1 MTAVPMLSHF
11 RRRYCA
17 VGFVGRLFVHRQRPL
32 HFHLERHLFKTEAP
46 VFPPNNS
53 TSQQCHSFA
62 SLSTMHLG
70 MPAPV
75 IDPMMN
81 TNLPRSLPQQSI
93 LHILQEDLIV
103 RNIFFR
109 E

>member
-1 MTAVPMLSHF
+1 
-11 RRRYCA
+11 
-17 VGFVGRLFVHRQRPL
+17 
-32 HFHLERHLFKTEAP
+32 
-46 VFPPNNS
+46 
-53 TSQQCHSFA
+53 
-62 SLSTMHLG
+62 MHLG

-81 TNLPRSLPQQSI
+81 TNLPRLPAAYPNNPSF
-93 LHILQEDLIV
+93 HILQEDLIV